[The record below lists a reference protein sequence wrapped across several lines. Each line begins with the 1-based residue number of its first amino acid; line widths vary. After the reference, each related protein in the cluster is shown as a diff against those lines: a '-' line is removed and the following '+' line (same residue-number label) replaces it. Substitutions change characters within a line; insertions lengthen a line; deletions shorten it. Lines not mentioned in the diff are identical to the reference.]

1 MRELRQ
7 EARDLTK
14 QEDEIGHRL
23 DSLSNGEHQ
32 TLDNSAERRQI
43 VEQMEKRQN
52 TLTNLLAQMRDLTEQ
67 TEATE
72 PLLSKQLYDS
82 LRRADQMQA
91 ENLLQMGAELTARGF
106 LPEANQVEQTTR
118 TNLTELARSIDRA
131 ADSVLGSEADALRYA
146 QKQLDDLTRQ
156 VERDAAGAGTN
167 TVGQARE
174 TSDGGDAHS
183 NHLETADGRAERAA
197 AEPSTNSTTPASG
210 SSPLAQGRIPTPA
223 GTGAR
228 ASADHLRQLALQLG
242 AAGGNGGVGENGP
255 ITGNDY
261 VSWADHLREVEQV
274 VDPEDLRNQLATVRE
289 RAAALRADYR
299 EHGRK
304 PDPNVVRQQIVT
316 PLTQVRAWLQEELA
330 RRENTESLVPLDRD
344 PVPDHYAELVKE
356 YYERL
361 GSAP

>member
-1 MRELRQ
+1 
-7 EARDLTK
+7 
-14 QEDEIGHRL
+14 
-23 DSLSNGEHQ
+23 
-32 TLDNSAERRQI
+32 
-43 VEQMEKRQN
+43 
-52 TLTNLLAQMRDLTEQ
+52 
-67 TEATE
+67 
-72 PLLSKQLYDS
+72 
-82 LRRADQMQA
+82 
-91 ENLLQMGAELTARGF
+91 
-106 LPEANQVEQTTR
+106 
-118 TNLTELARSIDRA
+118 
-131 ADSVLGSEADALRYA
+131 
-146 QKQLDDLTRQ
+146 
-156 VERDAAGAGTN
+156 
-167 TVGQARE
+167 
-174 TSDGGDAHS
+174 
-183 NHLETADGRAERAA
+183 
-197 AEPSTNSTTPASG
+197 
-210 SSPLAQGRIPTPA
+210 
-223 GTGAR
+223 
-228 ASADHLRQLALQLG
+228 LALQLG

-330 RRENTESLVPLDRD
+330 RQENTESLVPLDRD